1 MLVSACILRDSALVI
16 ELLVDDSAEEL
27 TVEDNLVDNVFV
39 VCCDFLWVACL
50 P

>member
-39 VCCDFLWVACL
+39 VCCSFLLVACL

>member
-39 VCCDFLWVACL
+39 VCCSTINLFVWK
-50 P
+50 